1 MRQVVN
7 CRMNFFDW
15 LIVLQSQEGEGMGR
29 TACSM
34 DWGEVPALSHLI
46 CCWQLLHFFCHFKF
60 SPSSSTLRLDQV
72 FDQLRRKELQTLGN
86 RLKCT
91 VFK

>member
-1 MRQVVN
+1 
-7 CRMNFFDW
+7 
-15 LIVLQSQEGEGMGR
+15 MGR

-34 DWGEVPALSHLI
+34 DWGEV
-46 CCWQLLHFFCHFKF
+46 LLHSYLAFIPSPRIF
-60 SPSSSTLRLDQV
+60 SEFAVLLPIPQIDQV